1 MFRGVK
7 WAKNFD
13 PDKYIYSGSGYG
25 IRFDS
30 CSEFSL
36 SDWNVSKNVIIF
48 GADMSSSLHINNKKK
63 DIFILDIAPKQE
75 LDDTALRVNYNGAT
89 VFYLLMYKNIS
100 IQSKRLWSKKN
111 QHSLCLENI

>member
-1 MFRGVK
+1 M
-7 WAKNFD
+7 
-13 PDKYIYSGSGYG
+13 
-25 IRFDS
+25 
-30 CSEFSL
+30 
-36 SDWNVSKNVIIF
+36 SKIVIIF

-100 IQSKRLWSKKN
+100 IQSKRL
-111 QHSLCLENI
+111 